1 MSDTTIRTK
10 IVIEGEKQYKA
21 AMADINRQ
29 LKETK
34 SALSAA
40 AAEYAN
46 ADSATR
52 TTAQQTEALNQSLEQ
67 QRQRLALM
75 EEQLGK
81 VEDAYGKNSKQAVEL
96 RTKINNAR
104 TEMAKTETQMRGFTD
119 GLDAITD
126 ASGQTGEG
134 LDGAAKSLE
143 NIGDSAQQAQGDV
156 QDLAASI
163 GDVVGQKLIEFEVS
177 KKALEALSEG
187 IKWAI
192 GEAIQGEQEDA
203 QALALAGDPEIAER
217 RRKIKDEVDRR
228 WSGQRSGDQTVSDVA
243 AVDTALGNAGITDD
257 AYITR
262 ITNEVI
268 TLDQVFGQS
277 TQDTINRATSMV
289 NTYGISWDHAL
300 DLMTKGMQDFSDGGA
315 QMLNAYEDYSQ
326 VYQQL
331 GYDADNMYSALK
343 SASNDQSL
351 GKDSNLN
358 KGVENFV
365 KTLESGSKESKDALK
380 ELKLQAADIPAKMR
394 AGGDAAAEAVQ
405 RVLTGLKDIKDEAKR
420 DELGKT
426 LFGDKIWTE
435 TNGQI
440 IDTILA
446 GYQKIGDV
454 AGATEDAMTAKLD
467 TFEDAVA
474 GVKERVSQTVG
485 ETAKPFVDLGKEA
498 AQSFNEGFDE
508 RGGGLLGL
516 GAGISQ
522 TVLETIGGNV
532 HKLVDPVIETV
543 GSKVDEAKEA
553 GSQLIGAVV
562 EGFTSS
568 KSQEQI
574 DSAKQELRQLYEDA
588 LDVGDLISAGQY
600 LQDYEALYGNFYDE
614 VEEAATGAAQR
625 LDEGRE
631 AYLAMVEQAEQ
642 AKTTTKASVEEL
654 AAQRAELEK
663 QLDDINTQIMESDM
677 AGDFA
682 KSAELMVKHDE
693 IIAQIGELAT
703 QMADAAADAGQ
714 SAADALAGKD
724 TDMQTAAENLSQAGV
739 DAVTDAEPDMQ
750 EAGEGL
756 GTAAV
761 DGTGKGLEGL
771 PQAGNDSVDG
781 LIDTINARESDA
793 YNAGKRIGGAF
804 RRGYTTTMQIHSPS
818 RVMAEAGEYT
828 VEGLLDAFDE
838 ADDRVRQAGGALA
851 EAFGGGYNARSA
863 GYSPAGGAQGGGVG
877 ISADDIAEAVRGAL
891 DGLGLYFDGQRTGRV
906 VADGVSQ
913 QIANRSVATVSGQ
926 SARRKGW

>member
-1 MSDTTIRTK
+1 MGDTTIRTK

-21 AMADINRQ
+21 ALADINRQ

-34 SALSAA
+34 SALSVA

-52 TTAQQTEALNQSLEQ
+52 TTAQQTEALNLSLEQ

-81 VEDAYGKNSKQAVEL
+81 VEDAYGKNSRQAVEL

-104 TEMAKTETQMRGFTD
+104 VEMAKTETQMRGFTD

-143 NIGDSAQQAQGDV
+143 NIGDSANQAQSDV

-163 GDVVGQKLIEFEVS
+163 GDVVGQKLIEFEVG
-177 KKALEALSEG
+177 KKALEGLRDG
-187 IKWAI
+187 IKWAL
-192 GEAIQGEQEDA
+192 GEAIQGETEDA
-203 QALALAGDPEIAER
+203 QALALAGSPEVAER

-228 WSGQRSGDQTVSDVA
+228 WAGQRSGDQTVSDVA

-257 AYITR
+257 EYITR

-289 NTYGISWDHAL
+289 NAYGITWDHAL

-343 SASNDQSL
+343 SASNDQTL

-365 KTLESGSKESKDALK
+365 KTLTSGSEDSKTALK
-380 ELKLQAADIPAKMR
+380 DLNLLTADIPTKMR
-394 AGGDAAAEAVQ
+394 AGGDAASEAVQ
-405 RVLTGLKDIKDEAKR
+405 RVLTGLQSIEDKAKR
-420 DELGKT
+420 DDLGKT

-440 IDTILA
+440 VDTILA
-446 GYQKIGDV
+446 GYQKVGDV

-467 TFEDAVA
+467 TFSDTVA
-474 GVKERVSQTVG
+474 GTQERISQSIS
-485 ETAKPFVDLGKEA
+485 EA
-498 AQSFNEGFDE
+498 AAPAVEFGKKFFASFNEGYDADGIGE
-508 RGGGLLGL
+508 GVKRA
-516 GAGISQ
+516 AGM
-522 TVLETIGGNV
+522 V
-532 HKLVDPVIETV
+532 VDETV
-543 GSKVDEAKEA
+543 DAVTSKAEEIKDV
-553 GSQLIGAVV
+553 GSQVVGVFV
-562 EGFTSS
+562 EGFTSP

-588 LDVGDLISAGQY
+588 LNVGDLISAGQY
-600 LQDYEALYGNFYDE
+600 LQDYEALYGSFYDAGE
-614 VEEAATGAAQR
+614 ESASGMSEGVE
-625 LDEGRE
+625 
-631 AYLAMVEQAEQ
+631 
-642 AKTTTKASVEEL
+642 S
-654 AAQRAELEK
+654 
-663 QLDDINTQIMESDM
+663 
-677 AGDFA
+677 
-682 KSAELMVKHDE
+682 KSADVS
-693 IIAQIGELAT
+693 
-703 QMADAAADAGQ
+703 DAAAGLADDATQ
-714 SAADALAGKD
+714 AVSDKKE
-724 TDMQTAAENLSQAGV
+724 DMQTAAEDLTQAGV
-739 DAVTDAEPDMQ
+739 DAITDMEPDMQ
-750 EAGEGL
+750 NAGETL
-756 GTAAV
+756 GMAAV
-761 DGTGKGLEGL
+761 DGTDSGMGDLSQVGD
-771 PQAGNDSVDG
+771 DSVDG
-781 LIDTINARESDA
+781 LLSAINAREDDA
-793 YNAGKRIGGAF
+793 YSAGKRIGGAF

-828 VEGLLDAFDE
+828 VQGLLDAFDE
-838 ADDRVRQAGGALA
+838 ADDRVARAGSALA
-851 EAFGGGYNARSA
+851 EAFSGGYNAQRA
-863 GYSPAGGAQGGGVG
+863 AYPPAGDAQSGGVG
-877 ISADDIAEAVRGAL
+877 ISASDIAEAVRGAL
-891 DGLGLYFDGQRTGRV
+891 DGMGLYFDGQRTGRV
-906 VADGVSQ
+906 VAEGVSQ
-913 QIANRSVATVSGQ
+913 QIATRSAATVSGQ
-926 SARRKGW
+926 SASRKGW

>member
-1 MSDTTIRTK
+1 MSDSDKTIRTK

-21 AMADINRQ
+21 ALADINRQ

-34 SALSAA
+34 SALSVA

-52 TTAQQTEALNQSLEQ
+52 TTAQQTEALNLSLEQ

-81 VEDAYGKNSKQAVEL
+81 VEDAYGKNSRQAVEL

-104 TEMAKTETQMRGFTD
+104 VEMAKTETQMRGFTD

-134 LDGAAKSLE
+134 LDDAAKSLE

-163 GDVVGQKLIEFEVS
+163 GDVVGQKLIEFEIG
-177 KKALEALSEG
+177 KKALEGLRDG
-187 IKWAI
+187 IKWAL
-192 GEAIQGEQEDA
+192 GEAIQGETEDA
-203 QALALAGDPEIAER
+203 QALALAGSPEVAER

-228 WSGQRSGDQTVSDVA
+228 WAGQRSGDQTVSDVA

-257 AYITR
+257 EYITR

-289 NTYGISWDHAL
+289 NAYGITWDHAL

-343 SASNDQSL
+343 SASNDQAL

-365 KTLESGSKESKDALK
+365 KTLTSGSEESKTALK
-380 ELKLQAADIPAKMR
+380 DLNLLTADIPTKMR
-394 AGGDAAAEAVQ
+394 AGGDAASEAVQ
-405 RVLTGLKDIKDEAKR
+405 RVLTGLQSIEDKAKR

-440 IDTILA
+440 VDTILA
-446 GYQKIGDV
+446 GYQKVGDV

-467 TFEDAVA
+467 TFSDTVA
-474 GVKERVSQTVG
+474 GTQERISQSVS
-485 ETAKPFVDLGKEA
+485 EA
-498 AQSFNEGFDE
+498 AAPAVEFGKKFFSSFNEGYDADGIGE
-508 RGGGLLGL
+508 GVKRA
-516 GAGISQ
+516 AGM
-522 TVLETIGGNV
+522 V
-532 HKLVDPVIETV
+532 VDETV
-543 GSKVDEAKEA
+543 DAVTSKAEEIKDV
-553 GSQLIGAVV
+553 GSQAVGAFVA
-562 EGFTSS
+562 GFTSP

-588 LDVGDLISAGQY
+588 LNVGDLISAGQY
-600 LQDYEALYGNFYDE
+600 LQDYEALYGSFFDAGE
-614 VEEAATGAAQR
+614 ESASGMSEGVE
-625 LDEGRE
+625 
-631 AYLAMVEQAEQ
+631 
-642 AKTTTKASVEEL
+642 S
-654 AAQRAELEK
+654 
-663 QLDDINTQIMESDM
+663 
-677 AGDFA
+677 
-682 KSAELMVKHDE
+682 KSADVS
-693 IIAQIGELAT
+693 
-703 QMADAAADAGQ
+703 DAAAGLADDATQ
-714 SAADALAGKD
+714 AVSDKQE
-724 TDMQTAAENLSQAGV
+724 DMQTAAEEMTQAGV
-739 DAVTDAEPDMQ
+739 DAITDMEPDMQ
-750 EAGEGL
+750 DAGETIGA
-756 GTAAV
+756 AAV
-761 DGTGKGLEGL
+761 YGTDSGLVDL
-771 PQAGNDSVDG
+771 PQVGDDSVDG
-781 LIDTINARESDA
+781 LLGTINSRESDM

-838 ADDRVRQAGGALA
+838 ADDRVTRAGSALA
-851 EAFGGGYNARSA
+851 EAFSSGYNAQRA
-863 GYSPAGGAQGGGVG
+863 AYSPAGDAQGGSVG
-877 ISADDIAEAVRGAL
+877 ISAGDIAEAVRGAL
-891 DGLGLYFDGQRTGRV
+891 DGVGLYFDGQRTGRV
-906 VADGVSQ
+906 VAEGVSQ
-913 QIANRSVATVSGQ
+913 QIATRSSSTVSGQ
-926 SARRKGW
+926 SASRKGW

>member
-21 AMADINRQ
+21 ALADINRQ

-34 SALSAA
+34 SALSVA

-52 TTAQQTEALNQSLEQ
+52 TTAQQTEALNLSLEQ

-81 VEDAYGKNSKQAVEL
+81 VEDAYGKNSRQAVEL

-104 TEMAKTETQMRGFTD
+104 VEMAKTETQMRGFTD

-134 LDGAAKSLE
+134 LDDAAKSLE
-143 NIGDSAQQAQGDV
+143 NIGDSANHAQGDV

-163 GDVVGQKLIEFEVS
+163 GDVVGKKLIEFEVG
-177 KKALEALSEG
+177 KKALEGLRDG
-187 IKWAI
+187 IKWAL
-192 GEAIQGEQEDA
+192 GEAIQGETEDA
-203 QALALAGDPEIAER
+203 QALALAGSPEVAER

-228 WSGQRSGDQTVSDVA
+228 WAGQRSGDQTVSDVA

-257 AYITR
+257 EYITR

-289 NTYGISWDHAL
+289 NAYGITWDHAL

-343 SASNDQSL
+343 SASNDQTL

-365 KTLESGSKESKDALK
+365 KTLTSGSEDSKTALK
-380 ELKLQAADIPAKMR
+380 DLNLLTADIPTKMR
-394 AGGDAAAEAVQ
+394 AGGDAASEAVQ
-405 RVLTGLKDIKDEAKR
+405 RVLTGLQSIEDKAKR
-420 DELGKT
+420 DDLGKT

-446 GYQKIGDV
+446 GYQKVGDV

-467 TFEDAVA
+467 TFSDTVA
-474 GVKERVSQTVG
+474 GTQERISQSIS
-485 ETAKPFVDLGKEA
+485 EA
-498 AQSFNEGFDE
+498 AAPAVEFGKKVFASFNEGFDADGIGE
-508 RGGGLLGL
+508 GVKRAA
-516 GAGISQ
+516 GA
-522 TVLETIGGNV
+522 V
-532 HKLVDPVIETV
+532 VDETV
-543 GSKVDEAKEA
+543 DAVTSKAEEIKDV
-553 GSQLIGAVV
+553 GSQVVGVFV
-562 EGFTSS
+562 EGFTSP

-588 LDVGDLISAGQY
+588 LNVGDLISAGQY
-600 LQDYEALYGNFYDE
+600 LQDYEALYGSFYDAGE
-614 VEEAATGAAQR
+614 ESASGMSEGVE
-625 LDEGRE
+625 
-631 AYLAMVEQAEQ
+631 
-642 AKTTTKASVEEL
+642 S
-654 AAQRAELEK
+654 
-663 QLDDINTQIMESDM
+663 
-677 AGDFA
+677 
-682 KSAELMVKHDE
+682 KSADVS
-693 IIAQIGELAT
+693 
-703 QMADAAADAGQ
+703 DAAAGLADDATQ
-714 SAADALAGKD
+714 AVSDKQE
-724 TDMQTAAENLSQAGV
+724 DMQTAAEEMTQAGV
-739 DAVTDAEPDMQ
+739 DAITDMEPDMQ
-750 EAGEGL
+750 DAGETL

-761 DGTGKGLEGL
+761 DGTDSGMGDLSQVGD
-771 PQAGNDSVDG
+771 DSVDG
-781 LIDTINARESDA
+781 LLSAINAREDDA
-793 YNAGKRIGGAF
+793 YSAGKRIGGAF

-838 ADDRVRQAGGALA
+838 ADDRVARAGSALA
-851 EAFGGGYNARSA
+851 EAFSGGYNAQRA
-863 GYSPAGGAQGGGVG
+863 AYSPAGDAQGGGVG
-877 ISADDIAEAVRGAL
+877 ISANDIAEAVRGAL
-891 DGLGLYFDGQRTGRV
+891 DGMGLYFDGQRTGRV
-906 VADGVSQ
+906 VAEGVSQ
-913 QIANRSVATVSGQ
+913 QIATRSSATVSGQ
-926 SARRKGW
+926 SASRKGW

>member
-52 TTAQQTEALNQSLEQ
+52 TTAQQTEALNQSLDQ

-163 GDVVGQKLIEFEVS
+163 GDVVGQKLIEFEVG

-203 QALALAGDPEIAER
+203 QTLALAGDPEIAER

-365 KTLESGSKESKDALK
+365 KTLESGSKDSKAALK
-380 ELKLQAADIPAKMR
+380 ELKLESDDIPAKMR

-440 IDTILA
+440 VDTILA
-446 GYQKIGDV
+446 GYQKVGDV
-454 AGATEDAMTAKLD
+454 AGATEDAMLAKLD
-467 TFEDAVA
+467 TFDDALAQTKERISQDITEPVIAPLVDAGKESLQILNQNADETGNIFTGLLKTIGDANTNMATMAANGFDAVLDA
-474 GVKERVSQTVG
+474 YDNWAK
-485 ETAKPFVDLGKEA
+485 ETAKKVTNGEIVDNVV
-498 AQSFNEGFDE
+498 QIVNEVKDG
-508 RGGGLLGL
+508 
-516 GAGISQ
+516 
-522 TVLETIGGNV
+522 VN
-532 HKLVDPVIETV
+532 
-543 GSKVDEAKEA
+543 
-553 GSQLIGAVV
+553 
-562 EGFTSS
+562 
-568 KSQEQI
+568 
-574 DSAKQELRQLYEDA
+574 SALA
-588 LDVGDLISAGQY
+588 
-600 LQDYEALYGNFYDE
+600 
-614 VEEAATGAAQR
+614 EAATGAAQR
-625 LDEGRE
+625 FDEGRE

-739 DAVTDAEPDMQ
+739 DAVTGAEPDMQ
-750 EAGEGL
+750 DAGEGL

-761 DGTGKGLEGL
+761 DGTGKGLEEL

-793 YNAGKRIGGAF
+793 YDAGKRIGGAF

-851 EAFGGGYNARSA
+851 EAFSGGYGARSA
-863 GYSPAGGAQGGGVG
+863 GYSPAGGAQSGGTG
-877 ISADDIAEAVRGAL
+877 ISANDIAEAVRGAL

-913 QIANRSVATVSGQ
+913 QIASRSAATVSGQ
-926 SARRKGW
+926 SASRKGW

>member
-46 ADSATR
+46 ADNATR
-52 TTAQQTEALNQSLEQ
+52 TTAQQTEALNQSLDQ

-75 EEQLGK
+75 DEQLGK

-126 ASGQTGEG
+126 ATGQTGEG

-143 NIGDSAQQAQGDV
+143 NVGDSAQRAQGDV
-156 QDLAASI
+156 QDLASSI
-163 GDVVGQKLIEFEVS
+163 GDVVGQKLIEFEVG
-177 KKALEALSEG
+177 KKALQALADG
-187 IKWAI
+187 VKWAL

-203 QALALAGDPEIAER
+203 QALALAGSPEVAER

-228 WSGQRSGDQTVSDVA
+228 WAGQRSGDQTVSDVA

-257 AYITR
+257 EYITR

-277 TQDTINRATSMV
+277 TQNTIDRATSMV

-331 GYDADNMYSALK
+331 GYDADNMFSALK

-365 KTLESGSKESKDALK
+365 KTLESGSKDSKAALK
-380 ELKLQAADIPAKMR
+380 ELKLESSDIPAKMR
-394 AGGDAAAEAVQ
+394 EGGDAAAEAVQ
-405 RVLTGLKDIKDEAKR
+405 RVLTGLQSIEDKAKR

-446 GYQKIGDV
+446 GYQKVGDV
-454 AGATEDAMTAKLD
+454 AGATEDAMIAKTD
-467 TFEDAVA
+467 TLKDAWSGTVERISQEASEAVAPVQEAGKDILQQLNRNIDETGGVISGLGKTIGDAVD
-474 GVKERVSQTVG
+474 ES
-485 ETAKPFVDLGKEA
+485 A
-498 AQSFNEGFDE
+498 ANIAQ
-508 RGGGLLGL
+508 
-516 GAGISQ
+516 
-522 TVLETIGGNV
+522 
-532 HKLVDPVIETV
+532 K
-543 GSKVDEAKEA
+543 
-553 GSQLIGAVV
+553 
-562 EGFTSS
+562 
-568 KSQEQI
+568 
-574 DSAKQELRQLYEDA
+574 
-588 LDVGDLISAGQY
+588 
-600 LQDYEALYGNFYDE
+600 YDE
-614 VEEAATGAAQR
+614 GKQ
-625 LDEGRE
+625 
-631 AYLAMVEQAEQ
+631 AYIEMAEQAEQ

-654 AAQRAELEK
+654 SAQREELQK

-682 KSAELMVKHDE
+682 KSAELMAKHDE

-714 SAADALAGKD
+714 STADALAEKD
-724 TDMQTAAENLSQAGV
+724 IDMQTAAEEMTQAGV
-739 DAVTDAEPDMQ
+739 DAITDMEPDMQ
-750 EAGEGL
+750 DAGEIL
-756 GTAAV
+756 GAAAV
-761 DGTGKGLEGL
+761 YGTDDGMGDMAQVGD
-771 PQAGNDSVDG
+771 DSVDG
-781 LIDTINARESDA
+781 LLSAIDAREDDA
-793 YNAGKRIGGAF
+793 YAAGKRIGGAF

-828 VEGLLDAFDE
+828 VEGLLGAFDE
-838 ADDRVRQAGGALA
+838 ADDRVRQAGSALA
-851 EAFGGGYNARSA
+851 EAFSGGYSARSV
-863 GYSPAGGAQGGGVG
+863 GYSPAGDAQGGGVG
-877 ISADDIAEAVRGAL
+877 ISASDIAEAVRDAL

-906 VADGVSQ
+906 VAEGVSQ
-913 QIANRSVATVSGQ
+913 QIANRSASTVSGQ
-926 SARRKGW
+926 SASRKGW

>member
-46 ADSATR
+46 ADNATR
-52 TTAQQTEALNQSLEQ
+52 TTAQQTEALNQSLDQ

-81 VEDAYGKNSKQAVEL
+81 VEDTYGKNSKQAVEL

-177 KKALEALSEG
+177 KKALEGLSEG

-203 QALALAGDPEIAER
+203 QALALAGNPEIAER

-365 KTLESGSKESKDALK
+365 KTLESGSKESKNALK
-380 ELKLQAADIPAKMR
+380 ELKLESDDIPAKMR

-446 GYQKIGDV
+446 GYQKVGDV
-454 AGATEDAMTAKLD
+454 AGATEDAMIAKTDTIKDAWSGTVERISQEASEATAPVLEAGKDVLQTLNQNID
-467 TFEDAVA
+467 ETGGVISGLGKTVTDAV
-474 GVKERVSQTVG
+474 
-485 ETAKPFVDLGKEA
+485 D
-498 AQSFNEGFDE
+498 
-508 RGGGLLGL
+508 
-516 GAGISQ
+516 
-522 TVLETIGGNV
+522 
-532 HKLVDPVIETV
+532 
-543 GSKVDEAKEA
+543 
-553 GSQLIGAVV
+553 
-562 EGFTSS
+562 
-568 KSQEQI
+568 
-574 DSAKQELRQLYEDA
+574 
-588 LDVGDLISAGQY
+588 
-600 LQDYEALYGNFYDE
+600 
-614 VEEAATGAAQR
+614 EAATGAAQR
-625 LDEGRE
+625 FDEGRE

-724 TDMQTAAENLSQAGV
+724 TDMTTAAENLSQAGV
-739 DAVTDAEPDMQ
+739 DAVTGAEPDMQ
-750 EAGEGL
+750 SAGEGL

-838 ADDRVRQAGGALA
+838 ADDRVRQAGSALA
-851 EAFGGGYNARSA
+851 EAFSSGYGARSA

-891 DGLGLYFDGQRTGRV
+891 NGMGLYFDGQRTGRV
-906 VADGVSQ
+906 VAEGVSQ
-913 QIANRSVATVSGQ
+913 QIATRSSATVSGQ
-926 SARRKGW
+926 SASRKGW

>member
-21 AMADINRQ
+21 ALADINRQ

-34 SALSAA
+34 SALSVA

-52 TTAQQTEALNQSLEQ
+52 TTAQQTEALNLSLEQ

-81 VEDAYGKNSKQAVEL
+81 VEDAYGKNSRQAIDL

-104 TEMAKTETQMRGFTD
+104 VEMAKTETQMRGFTD

-134 LDGAAKSLE
+134 LDDAAKSLE
-143 NIGDSAQQAQGDV
+143 NIGDSANQAQGDV

-163 GDVVGQKLIEFEVS
+163 GDVVGQKLIEFEVG
-177 KKALEALSEG
+177 KKALEGLRDG
-187 IKWAI
+187 IKWAL
-192 GEAIQGEQEDA
+192 GEAIQGETEDA
-203 QALALAGDPEIAER
+203 QALALAGSPEVAER

-228 WSGQRSGDQTVSDVA
+228 WAGQRSGDQTVSDVA

-257 AYITR
+257 EYITR

-289 NTYGISWDHAL
+289 NAYGITWDHAL

-343 SASNDQSL
+343 SASNDQTL

-365 KTLESGSKESKDALK
+365 KTLTSGSEDSKTALK
-380 ELKLQAADIPAKMR
+380 DLNLLTADIPTKMR
-394 AGGDAAAEAVQ
+394 AGGDAASEAVQ
-405 RVLTGLKDIKDEAKR
+405 RVLTGLQSIEDKAKR
-420 DELGKT
+420 DDLGKT

-440 IDTILA
+440 VDTILA
-446 GYQKIGDV
+446 GYQKVGDV

-467 TFEDAVA
+467 TFSDTVA
-474 GVKERVSQTVG
+474 GTQERISQSIS
-485 ETAKPFVDLGKEA
+485 EA
-498 AQSFNEGFDE
+498 AAPAVEFGKKFFSSFNEGYDADGIGE
-508 RGGGLLGL
+508 GVKRA
-516 GAGISQ
+516 AGM
-522 TVLETIGGNV
+522 V
-532 HKLVDPVIETV
+532 VDETV
-543 GSKVDEAKEA
+543 DAVTSKAEEIKDV
-553 GSQLIGAVV
+553 GSQAVGAFV
-562 EGFTSS
+562 EGFTSP

-588 LDVGDLISAGQY
+588 LNVGDLISAGQY
-600 LQDYEALYGNFYDE
+600 LQDYEALYGSFYDAGE
-614 VEEAATGAAQR
+614 ESASGMSEGVE
-625 LDEGRE
+625 
-631 AYLAMVEQAEQ
+631 
-642 AKTTTKASVEEL
+642 S
-654 AAQRAELEK
+654 
-663 QLDDINTQIMESDM
+663 
-677 AGDFA
+677 
-682 KSAELMVKHDE
+682 KSADVS
-693 IIAQIGELAT
+693 
-703 QMADAAADAGQ
+703 DAAAGLADDATQ
-714 SAADALAGKD
+714 AVSDKQE
-724 TDMQTAAENLSQAGV
+724 DMQTAAEEMTQAGV
-739 DAVTDAEPDMQ
+739 DAITDMEPDMQ
-750 EAGEGL
+750 GAGETL
-756 GTAAV
+756 GMAAV
-761 DGTGKGLEGL
+761 DGTDSGMGDLSQVGD
-771 PQAGNDSVDG
+771 DSVDG
-781 LIDTINARESDA
+781 LLSAINAREDDA
-793 YNAGKRIGGAF
+793 YSAGKRIGGAF

-838 ADDRVRQAGGALA
+838 ADDRVARAGSALA
-851 EAFGGGYNARSA
+851 EAFSGGYNAQRA
-863 GYSPAGGAQGGGVG
+863 AYSPAGDAHGGGMG
-877 ISADDIAEAVRGAL
+877 ISASDIAEAVRGAL
-891 DGLGLYFDGQRTGRV
+891 DGMGLYFDGQRTGRV
-906 VADGVSQ
+906 VAEGVSQ
-913 QIANRSVATVSGQ
+913 QIATRSSATVSGQ
-926 SARRKGW
+926 SASRKGW

>member
-21 AMADINRQ
+21 ALADINRQ

-34 SALSAA
+34 SALSVA

-52 TTAQQTEALNQSLEQ
+52 TTAQQTEALNLSLEQ

-81 VEDAYGKNSKQAVEL
+81 VEDAYGKNSRQAVEL

-104 TEMAKTETQMRGFTD
+104 VEMAKTETQMRGFTD

-143 NIGDSAQQAQGDV
+143 NIGDSANQAQGDV

-163 GDVVGQKLIEFEVS
+163 GDVIGKKLIEFEVG
-177 KKALEALSEG
+177 KKALEGLRDG
-187 IKWAI
+187 IKWAL
-192 GEAIQGEQEDA
+192 GEAIQGETEDA
-203 QALALAGDPEIAER
+203 QALALAGSPEVAER

-228 WSGQRSGDQTVSDVA
+228 WAGQRSGDQTVSDVA

-257 AYITR
+257 EYITR

-289 NTYGISWDHAL
+289 NAYGITWDHAL

-343 SASNDQSL
+343 SASNDQTL

-365 KTLESGSKESKDALK
+365 KTLTSGSEDSKTALK
-380 ELKLQAADIPAKMR
+380 DLNLLTADIPTKMR
-394 AGGDAAAEAVQ
+394 AGGDAASEAVQ
-405 RVLTGLKDIKDEAKR
+405 RVLTGLQSIEDKAKR
-420 DELGKT
+420 DDLGKT

-440 IDTILA
+440 VDTILA
-446 GYQKIGDV
+446 GYQKVGDV

-467 TFEDAVA
+467 TFSDAVA
-474 GVKERVSQTVG
+474 GTQERVSQAVSEAAT
-485 ETAKPFVDLGKEA
+485 PFLNLGKES
-498 AQSFNEGFDE
+498 AQSFNKGFDE
-508 RGGGLLGL
+508 YGGGLLGL
-516 GAGISQ
+516 GAGITQ
-522 TVLETIGGNV
+522 TIIETVGGNV
-532 HKLVDPVIETV
+532 HKLVDPVIEAV

-553 GSQLIGAVV
+553 GSQLIGAVA
-562 EGFTSS
+562 EGFTGT

-574 DSAKQELRQLYEDA
+574 DSAKQELRQMYEDA
-588 LDVGDLISAGQY
+588 LNVGDLISAGQY
-600 LQDYEALYGNFYDE
+600 LQDYEALYGSFYDAGE
-614 VEEAATGAAQR
+614 ESASGMSEGVE
-625 LDEGRE
+625 
-631 AYLAMVEQAEQ
+631 
-642 AKTTTKASVEEL
+642 S
-654 AAQRAELEK
+654 
-663 QLDDINTQIMESDM
+663 
-677 AGDFA
+677 
-682 KSAELMVKHDE
+682 KSADVS
-693 IIAQIGELAT
+693 
-703 QMADAAADAGQ
+703 DAAAGLADDATQ
-714 SAADALAGKD
+714 AVSDKKE
-724 TDMQTAAENLSQAGV
+724 DMQTAAEDLTQAGV
-739 DAVTDAEPDMQ
+739 DAITDMEPDMQ
-750 EAGEGL
+750 DAGETL
-756 GTAAV
+756 GMAAV
-761 DGTGKGLEGL
+761 DGTDSGMGDLSQVGD
-771 PQAGNDSVDG
+771 DSVDG
-781 LIDTINARESDA
+781 LLSAINAREDDA
-793 YNAGKRIGGAF
+793 YSAGKRIGGAF

-838 ADDRVRQAGGALA
+838 ADDRVARAGSALA
-851 EAFGGGYNARSA
+851 EAFSGGYNAQRA
-863 GYSPAGGAQGGGVG
+863 AYSPAGDAQGGGMG
-877 ISADDIAEAVRGAL
+877 ISANDIAEAVRGAL
-891 DGLGLYFDGQRTGRV
+891 DGMGLYFDGQRTGRV
-906 VADGVSQ
+906 VAEGVSQ
-913 QIANRSVATVSGQ
+913 QIATRSSATVSGQ
-926 SARRKGW
+926 SASRKGW

>member
-46 ADSATR
+46 ADNATR
-52 TTAQQTEALNQSLEQ
+52 TTAQQTEALNQSLDQ

-81 VEDAYGKNSKQAVEL
+81 VEDAYGKNSREAVEL

-104 TEMAKTETQMRGFTD
+104 AEMAKTETQMRGFTD

-126 ASGQTGEG
+126 ATGQTGEG

-143 NIGDSAQQAQGDV
+143 NVGDSAQQAQGDV
-156 QDLAASI
+156 QDLASSI
-163 GDVVGQKLIEFEVS
+163 GDVVGQKLIEFEVG
-177 KKALEALSEG
+177 KKALQGLADG
-187 IKWAI
+187 VKWAL

-203 QALALAGDPEIAER
+203 QALALAGSPEVAER

-228 WSGQRSGDQTVSDVA
+228 WAGQRSGDQTVSDVA

-257 AYITR
+257 EYITR

-277 TQDTINRATSMV
+277 TQNTIDRATSMV

-331 GYDADNMYSALK
+331 GYDADNMFSTLK

-365 KTLESGSKESKDALK
+365 KTLESGSKDSKAALK
-380 ELKLQAADIPAKMR
+380 ELKLESSDIPAKMR
-394 AGGDAAAEAVQ
+394 EGGDAAAEAVQ
-405 RVLTGLKDIKDEAKR
+405 RVLTGLQSIEDQAKR
-420 DELGKT
+420 DKLGKT

-446 GYQKIGDV
+446 GYQQIGDV
-454 AGATEDAMTAKLD
+454 AGATEDAMIAKTDTLQDAWSGTMERISQEASETAAPVLEAGKDVLQTLNQNIDETGGVLSGLKKTVQDGVVD
-467 TFEDAVA
+467 TYHQMRDQISEETDGAFDPVFDTIESVSDKIITNTDETGSLLTGVVKTAADAV
-474 GVKERVSQTVG
+474 
-485 ETAKPFVDLGKEA
+485 D
-498 AQSFNEGFDE
+498 
-508 RGGGLLGL
+508 
-516 GAGISQ
+516 
-522 TVLETIGGNV
+522 
-532 HKLVDPVIETV
+532 
-543 GSKVDEAKEA
+543 
-553 GSQLIGAVV
+553 
-562 EGFTSS
+562 
-568 KSQEQI
+568 
-574 DSAKQELRQLYEDA
+574 
-588 LDVGDLISAGQY
+588 
-600 LQDYEALYGNFYDE
+600 
-614 VEEAATGAAQR
+614 EAATGAAQR
-625 LDEGRE
+625 FDEGRE

-714 SAADALAGKD
+714 STADALAEKD
-724 TDMQTAAENLSQAGV
+724 TDMQTAAEEMTQAGV
-739 DAVTDAEPDMQ
+739 DAVMDMEPDMQ
-750 EAGEGL
+750 DAGETIGM
-756 GTAAV
+756 AAV
-761 DGTGKGLEGL
+761 EGTDDGMGDMAQVGD
-771 PQAGNDSVDG
+771 DSVDG
-781 LIDTINARESDA
+781 LLSAIDAREDDA
-793 YNAGKRIGGAF
+793 YAAGKRIGGAF

-828 VEGLLDAFDE
+828 VEGLLGAFDE
-838 ADDRVRQAGGALA
+838 ADDRVRQAGSALA
-851 EAFGGGYNARSA
+851 EAFSGGYNARSV
-863 GYSPAGGAQGGGVG
+863 GYSPAGDAQGRGVG
-877 ISADDIAEAVRGAL
+877 ISASDIAEAVRDAL

-906 VADGVSQ
+906 VAEGVSQ
-913 QIANRSVATVSGQ
+913 QIANRSASTVSGQ
-926 SARRKGW
+926 SASRKGW

>member
-21 AMADINRQ
+21 ALADINRQ

-34 SALSAA
+34 SALSVA

-52 TTAQQTEALNQSLEQ
+52 TTAQQTEALNLSLEQ

-81 VEDAYGKNSKQAVEL
+81 VEDAYGKNSRQAVEL

-104 TEMAKTETQMRGFTD
+104 VEMAKTETQMRGFTD

-163 GDVVGQKLIEFEVS
+163 GDVVGQKLIEFEVG
-177 KKALEALSEG
+177 KKALEGLRDG
-187 IKWAI
+187 IKWAL
-192 GEAIQGEQEDA
+192 GEAIQGETEDA
-203 QALALAGDPEIAER
+203 QALALAGSPEVAER

-228 WSGQRSGDQTVSDVA
+228 WAGQRSGDQTVSDVA

-257 AYITR
+257 EYITR

-289 NTYGISWDHAL
+289 NAYGITWDHAL

-343 SASNDQSL
+343 SASNDQAL

-365 KTLESGSKESKDALK
+365 KTLTSGSEESKTALK
-380 ELKLQAADIPAKMR
+380 DLNLLTADIPTKMR
-394 AGGDAAAEAVQ
+394 AGGDAASEAVQ
-405 RVLTGLKDIKDEAKR
+405 RVLTGLQNIEDKAKR
-420 DELGKT
+420 DDLGKT

-440 IDTILA
+440 VDTILA
-446 GYQKIGDV
+446 GYQKVGDV

-467 TFEDAVA
+467 TFSDTVA
-474 GVKERVSQTVG
+474 GTQERIGQSIS
-485 ETAKPFVDLGKEA
+485 EA
-498 AQSFNEGFDE
+498 AAPAVEFGKKFFSSFNEGYDADGIGE
-508 RGGGLLGL
+508 GVKRA
-516 GAGISQ
+516 AGM
-522 TVLETIGGNV
+522 V
-532 HKLVDPVIETV
+532 VDETV
-543 GSKVDEAKEA
+543 DAVTSKAEEIKDV
-553 GSQLIGAVV
+553 GSQAVGAFVA
-562 EGFTSS
+562 GFTSP

-588 LDVGDLISAGQY
+588 LNVGDLISAGQY
-600 LQDYEALYGNFYDE
+600 LQDYEALYGSFFDAGE
-614 VEEAATGAAQR
+614 ESASGMSEGVE
-625 LDEGRE
+625 
-631 AYLAMVEQAEQ
+631 
-642 AKTTTKASVEEL
+642 S
-654 AAQRAELEK
+654 
-663 QLDDINTQIMESDM
+663 
-677 AGDFA
+677 
-682 KSAELMVKHDE
+682 KSADVS
-693 IIAQIGELAT
+693 
-703 QMADAAADAGQ
+703 DAAAGLADDATQ
-714 SAADALAGKD
+714 AVSDKQE
-724 TDMQTAAENLSQAGV
+724 DMQTAAEEMTQAGV
-739 DAVTDAEPDMQ
+739 DAITNMEPDMQ
-750 EAGEGL
+750 DAGETIGA
-756 GTAAV
+756 AAV
-761 DGTGKGLEGL
+761 YGTDSGLVDL
-771 PQAGNDSVDG
+771 PQVGDDSVDG
-781 LIDTINARESDA
+781 LLGTINSRESDM

-804 RRGYTTTMQIHSPS
+804 RRGYTTEMKIHSPS

-838 ADDRVRQAGGALA
+838 ADDRVTQAGSALA
-851 EAFGGGYNARSA
+851 EAFSGGYNTQRAA
-863 GYSPAGGAQGGGVG
+863 YSPAGDAQGGGVG
-877 ISADDIAEAVRGAL
+877 ITAGDIAEAVRGAL
-891 DGLGLYFDGQRTGRV
+891 DGVGLYFDGQRTGRV
-906 VADGVSQ
+906 VAEGVSQ
-913 QIANRSVATVSGQ
+913 QIATRSSSTVSGQ
-926 SARRKGW
+926 SASRKGW

>member
-21 AMADINRQ
+21 ALADINRQ

-34 SALSAA
+34 SALSVA

-52 TTAQQTEALNQSLEQ
+52 TTAQQTEALNLSLEQ

-81 VEDAYGKNSKQAVEL
+81 VEDAYGKNSRQAVEL

-104 TEMAKTETQMRGFTD
+104 VEMAKTETQMRGFTD

-143 NIGDSAQQAQGDV
+143 NIGDSAHQAQGDV

-163 GDVVGQKLIEFEVS
+163 GDVVGKKLIEFEVG
-177 KKALEALSEG
+177 KKALEGLRDG
-187 IKWAI
+187 IKWAL
-192 GEAIQGEQEDA
+192 GEAIQGETEDA
-203 QALALAGDPEIAER
+203 QALALAGSPEVAER

-228 WSGQRSGDQTVSDVA
+228 WAGQRSGDQTVSDVA

-257 AYITR
+257 EYITR

-289 NTYGISWDHAL
+289 NAYGITWDHAL

-343 SASNDQSL
+343 SASNDQTL

-365 KTLESGSKESKDALK
+365 KTLTNGSEDSKTALK
-380 ELKLQAADIPAKMR
+380 ELKLESSDIPAKMR
-394 AGGDAAAEAVQ
+394 EGGDAASEAVQ
-405 RVLTGLKDIKDEAKR
+405 RVLTGLQSIEDKAKR
-420 DELGKT
+420 DDLGKT

-440 IDTILA
+440 VDTILA
-446 GYQKIGDV
+446 GYQKVGDV

-467 TFEDAVA
+467 TFSDAVA
-474 GVKERVSQTVG
+474 GTQERVSQAVS
-485 ETAKPFVDLGKEA
+485 ETANPFLDLGKEA
-498 AQSFNEGFDE
+498 AQSFNTGFDE
-508 RGGGLLGL
+508 YGGGLLGL

-522 TVLETIGGNV
+522 TVIETVGGNV
-532 HKLVDPVIETV
+532 HKLVDPVIEAV
-543 GSKVDEAKEA
+543 ESKVDEAKEA
-553 GSQLIGAVV
+553 GSQLIGAVA
-562 EGFTSS
+562 EGFTGT

-588 LDVGDLISAGQY
+588 LNVGDLISAGQY
-600 LQDYEALYGNFYDE
+600 LQDYEALYGSFYDAGE
-614 VEEAATGAAQR
+614 ESASGMSEGVE
-625 LDEGRE
+625 
-631 AYLAMVEQAEQ
+631 
-642 AKTTTKASVEEL
+642 S
-654 AAQRAELEK
+654 
-663 QLDDINTQIMESDM
+663 
-677 AGDFA
+677 
-682 KSAELMVKHDE
+682 KSADVS
-693 IIAQIGELAT
+693 
-703 QMADAAADAGQ
+703 DAAAGLADDATQ
-714 SAADALAGKD
+714 AVSDKKD
-724 TDMQTAAENLSQAGV
+724 GMQTAAEDLTQAGV
-739 DAVTDAEPDMQ
+739 DAITDMEPDMQ
-750 EAGEGL
+750 DAGETL

-761 DGTGKGLEGL
+761 DGTDSGMGDLSQVGD
-771 PQAGNDSVDG
+771 DSVDG
-781 LIDTINARESDA
+781 LLSAINARESDM

-838 ADDRVRQAGGALA
+838 ADDRVSRAGSALA
-851 EAFGGGYNARSA
+851 EAFSGGYNAQRA
-863 GYSPAGGAQGGGVG
+863 AYPPAGDAQGGGMG
-877 ISADDIAEAVRGAL
+877 ISANDIAEAVRGAL
-891 DGLGLYFDGQRTGRV
+891 DGVGLYFDGQRTGRV
-906 VADGVSQ
+906 VAEGVSQ
-913 QIANRSVATVSGQ
+913 QIATRSSATVSGQ
-926 SARRKGW
+926 SASRKGW

>member
-21 AMADINRQ
+21 ALADINRQ

-34 SALSAA
+34 SALSVA

-52 TTAQQTEALNQSLEQ
+52 TTAQQTEALNLSLEQ

-81 VEDAYGKNSKQAVEL
+81 VEDAYGKNSRQAVEL

-104 TEMAKTETQMRGFTD
+104 VEMAKTETQMRGFTD

-126 ASGQTGEG
+126 ASGQTGER
-134 LDGAAKSLE
+134 LDDAAKSLE
-143 NIGDSAQQAQGDV
+143 NIGDSANQAQGDV

-163 GDVVGQKLIEFEVS
+163 GDVVGKKLIEFEVG
-177 KKALEALSEG
+177 KKALEGLRDG
-187 IKWAI
+187 IKWAL
-192 GEAIQGEQEDA
+192 GEAIQGETEDA
-203 QALALAGDPEIAER
+203 QALALAGSPEVAER

-228 WSGQRSGDQTVSDVA
+228 WAGQRSGDQTVSDVA

-257 AYITR
+257 EYITR

-289 NTYGISWDHAL
+289 NAYGITWDHAL

-343 SASNDQSL
+343 SASNDQTL

-365 KTLESGSKESKDALK
+365 KTLTSGSEDSKTALK
-380 ELKLQAADIPAKMR
+380 DLNLLTADIPTKMR
-394 AGGDAAAEAVQ
+394 AGGEAASEAVQ
-405 RVLTGLKDIKDEAKR
+405 RVLTGLQSIEDKAKR
-420 DELGKT
+420 DDLGKT

-440 IDTILA
+440 VDTILA
-446 GYQKIGDV
+446 GYQKVGDV

-467 TFEDAVA
+467 TFSDAVA
-474 GVKERVSQTVG
+474 GVQERVSQVVS
-485 ETAKPFVDLGKEA
+485 ETANPFLDLGKES
-498 AQSFNEGFDE
+498 AQSFNKGFDE
-508 RGGGLLGL
+508 YGGGLLGL
-516 GAGISQ
+516 GAGITQ
-522 TVLETIGGNV
+522 TVIDTVGGNV
-532 HKLVDPVIETV
+532 HKLVDPVIEAV

-553 GSQLIGAVV
+553 GSRLIGAVA
-562 EGFTSS
+562 EGFTGT

-574 DSAKQELRQLYEDA
+574 DSAKQELRQMYEDA
-588 LDVGDLISAGQY
+588 LNVGDLISAGQY
-600 LQDYEALYGNFYDE
+600 LQDYEALYGSFYDAGE
-614 VEEAATGAAQR
+614 ESASGMSEGVE
-625 LDEGRE
+625 
-631 AYLAMVEQAEQ
+631 
-642 AKTTTKASVEEL
+642 S
-654 AAQRAELEK
+654 
-663 QLDDINTQIMESDM
+663 
-677 AGDFA
+677 
-682 KSAELMVKHDE
+682 KSADVS
-693 IIAQIGELAT
+693 
-703 QMADAAADAGQ
+703 DAAAGLADDATQ
-714 SAADALAGKD
+714 AVSDKKE
-724 TDMQTAAENLSQAGV
+724 DMQTAAEDLTQAGV
-739 DAVTDAEPDMQ
+739 DAITDMEPDMQ
-750 EAGEGL
+750 DAGETL
-756 GTAAV
+756 GMAAV
-761 DGTGKGLEGL
+761 DGTDSGMGDLSQVGD
-771 PQAGNDSVDG
+771 DSVDG
-781 LIDTINARESDA
+781 LLSAINAREDDA
-793 YNAGKRIGGAF
+793 YSAGKRIGGAF

-838 ADDRVRQAGGALA
+838 ADDRVARAGSALA
-851 EAFGGGYNARSA
+851 EAFSGGYNAQRA
-863 GYSPAGGAQGGGVG
+863 AYLPAGDAQDGGMG
-877 ISADDIAEAVRGAL
+877 ISASDIAEAVRGAL
-891 DGLGLYFDGQRTGRV
+891 DGMGLYFDGQRTGRV
-906 VADGVSQ
+906 VAEGVSQ
-913 QIANRSVATVSGQ
+913 QIATRSSATVSGQ
-926 SARRKGW
+926 SASRKGW

>member
-21 AMADINRQ
+21 ALADINRQ

-34 SALSAA
+34 SALSVA

-52 TTAQQTEALNQSLEQ
+52 TTAQQTEALNLSLEQ

-81 VEDAYGKNSKQAVEL
+81 VEDAYGKNSRQAVEL

-104 TEMAKTETQMRGFTD
+104 VEMAKTETQMRGFTD

-143 NIGDSAQQAQGDV
+143 NIGDSANQAQGDV

-163 GDVVGQKLIEFEVS
+163 GDVVGQKLIEFEVG
-177 KKALEALSEG
+177 KKALEGLRDG
-187 IKWAI
+187 IKWAL
-192 GEAIQGEQEDA
+192 GEAIQGETEDA
-203 QALALAGDPEIAER
+203 QALALAGSPEVAER

-228 WSGQRSGDQTVSDVA
+228 WAGQRSGDQTVSDVA
-243 AVDTALGNAGITDD
+243 AVDTALGNAGIMDD
-257 AYITR
+257 EYITR

-289 NTYGISWDHAL
+289 NAYGITWDHAL

-343 SASNDQSL
+343 SASNDQTL

-365 KTLESGSKESKDALK
+365 KTLTSGSNDSKTALK
-380 ELKLQAADIPAKMR
+380 ELKLESSDIPAKMR
-394 AGGDAAAEAVQ
+394 EGGDAASEAVQ
-405 RVLTGLKDIKDEAKR
+405 RVLTGLQSIEDKAKR

-440 IDTILA
+440 VDTILA
-446 GYQKIGDV
+446 GYQKVGDV

-467 TFEDAVA
+467 TFSDTVA
-474 GVKERVSQTVG
+474 GTQERISQSIS
-485 ETAKPFVDLGKEA
+485 EA
-498 AQSFNEGFDE
+498 ATPAVEFGKKVFASFNEGFD
-508 RGGGLLGL
+508 
-516 GAGISQ
+516 ADGIGEG
-522 TVLETIGGNV
+522 V
-532 HKLVDPVIETV
+532 KR
-543 GSKVDEAKEA
+543 AA
-553 GSQLIGAVV
+553 GAVV
-562 EGFTSS
+562 DETVDAVTSKAEEIKDVGSQVVGAFAEGFTSQ

-588 LDVGDLISAGQY
+588 LNVGDLISAGQY
-600 LQDYEALYGNFYDE
+600 LQDYEALYGSFYDAGE
-614 VEEAATGAAQR
+614 ESASGMSEGVE
-625 LDEGRE
+625 
-631 AYLAMVEQAEQ
+631 
-642 AKTTTKASVEEL
+642 S
-654 AAQRAELEK
+654 
-663 QLDDINTQIMESDM
+663 
-677 AGDFA
+677 
-682 KSAELMVKHDE
+682 KSADVS
-693 IIAQIGELAT
+693 
-703 QMADAAADAGQ
+703 DAAAGLADDATQ
-714 SAADALAGKD
+714 AVSDKQE
-724 TDMQTAAENLSQAGV
+724 DMQTAAEEMTQAGV
-739 DAVTDAEPDMQ
+739 DAITDMEPDMQ
-750 EAGEGL
+750 DAGETL
-756 GTAAV
+756 GMAAV
-761 DGTGKGLEGL
+761 DGTDSGMGDLSQVGD
-771 PQAGNDSVDG
+771 DSVDG
-781 LIDTINARESDA
+781 LLSAINAREDDA
-793 YNAGKRIGGAF
+793 YSAGKRIGGAF
-804 RRGYTTTMQIHSPS
+804 RRGYTTEMKIHSPS

-838 ADDRVRQAGGALA
+838 ADDRVSRAGSALA
-851 EAFGGGYNARSA
+851 EAFSGGYNAQRAS
-863 GYSPAGGAQGGGVG
+863 YSPAGDAQGGGMG
-877 ISADDIAEAVRGAL
+877 ISANDIAEAVRGAL
-891 DGLGLYFDGQRTGRV
+891 DGVGLYFDGQRTGRV
-906 VADGVSQ
+906 VAEGVSQ
-913 QIANRSVATVSGQ
+913 QIATRSSATVSGQ
-926 SARRKGW
+926 SASRKGW

>member
-21 AMADINRQ
+21 ALADINRQ

-34 SALSAA
+34 SALSVA

-52 TTAQQTEALNQSLEQ
+52 TTAQQTEALNLSLEQ

-81 VEDAYGKNSKQAVEL
+81 VEDAYGKNSRQAVEL

-104 TEMAKTETQMRGFTD
+104 VEMAKTETQMRGFTD

-134 LDGAAKSLE
+134 LDDAAKSLD
-143 NIGDSAQQAQGDV
+143 NIGDSANQAQGDV

-163 GDVVGQKLIEFEVS
+163 GDVVGKKLIEFEVG
-177 KKALEALSEG
+177 KKALEGLRDD
-187 IKWAI
+187 IKWAL
-192 GEAIQGEQEDA
+192 GEAIQGETEDA
-203 QALALAGDPEIAER
+203 QALALAGSPEVAER

-228 WSGQRSGDQTVSDVA
+228 WAGQRSGDQTVSDVA

-257 AYITR
+257 EYITR

-289 NTYGISWDHAL
+289 NAYGITWDHAL

-343 SASNDQSL
+343 SASNDQTL

-365 KTLESGSKESKDALK
+365 KTLTSGSNDSKTALK
-380 ELKLQAADIPAKMR
+380 ELKLESSDIPTKMR
-394 AGGDAAAEAVQ
+394 AGGDAASEAVQ
-405 RVLTGLKDIKDEAKR
+405 RVLTGLQSIEDKAKQ

-440 IDTILA
+440 VDTILA
-446 GYQKIGDV
+446 GYQKVGDV

-467 TFEDAVA
+467 TFRDTVA
-474 GVKERVSQTVG
+474 GTQERISQSIS
-485 ETAKPFVDLGKEA
+485 EA
-498 AQSFNEGFDE
+498 AAPAVEFGKKVFASFNEGFDADGIGE
-508 RGGGLLGL
+508 GVKRAA
-516 GAGISQ
+516 GA
-522 TVLETIGGNV
+522 V
-532 HKLVDPVIETV
+532 VDETV
-543 GSKVDEAKEA
+543 DAVTSKAEEIKDV
-553 GSQLIGAVV
+553 GSQAVGAFV
-562 EGFTSS
+562 EGFTSP

-588 LDVGDLISAGQY
+588 LNVGDLISAGQY
-600 LQDYEALYGNFYDE
+600 LQDYEALYGSFYDAGE
-614 VEEAATGAAQR
+614 ESASGMSEGVE
-625 LDEGRE
+625 
-631 AYLAMVEQAEQ
+631 
-642 AKTTTKASVEEL
+642 S
-654 AAQRAELEK
+654 
-663 QLDDINTQIMESDM
+663 
-677 AGDFA
+677 
-682 KSAELMVKHDE
+682 KSADVS
-693 IIAQIGELAT
+693 
-703 QMADAAADAGQ
+703 DAAAGLADDATQ
-714 SAADALAGKD
+714 AVSDKQE
-724 TDMQTAAENLSQAGV
+724 DMQTAAEEMTQAGV
-739 DAVTDAEPDMQ
+739 DAITDMEPDMQ
-750 EAGEGL
+750 DAGETIGA
-756 GTAAV
+756 AAV
-761 DGTGKGLEGL
+761 YGTDSGLVDLPQVGDDSVEGL
-771 PQAGNDSVDG
+771 LGAINSRENDM
-781 LIDTINARESDA
+781 

-838 ADDRVRQAGGALA
+838 ADDRVTRAGSALA
-851 EAFGGGYNARSA
+851 EAFSGGYNAQRA
-863 GYSPAGGAQGGGVG
+863 AYSPAGDAQGGGIG
-877 ISADDIAEAVRGAL
+877 ISASDIAEAVRGAL
-891 DGLGLYFDGQRTGRV
+891 DGVGLYFDGQRTGRV
-906 VADGVSQ
+906 VAEGVSQ
-913 QIANRSVATVSGQ
+913 QIATRSSATVSGQ
-926 SARRKGW
+926 SASRKGW

>member
-1 MSDTTIRTK
+1 MGDTTIRTK

-21 AMADINRQ
+21 ALADINRQ

-34 SALSAA
+34 SALSVA

-52 TTAQQTEALNQSLEQ
+52 TTAQQTEALNLSLEQ

-81 VEDAYGKNSKQAVEL
+81 VEDAYGKNSRQAVEL

-104 TEMAKTETQMRGFTD
+104 VEMAKTETQMRGFTD

-134 LDGAAKSLE
+134 LDDAAKSLE
-143 NIGDSAQQAQGDV
+143 NIGDSANQAQGDV

-163 GDVVGQKLIEFEVS
+163 GDVVGQKLIEFEVG
-177 KKALEALSEG
+177 KKALQALADG
-187 IKWAI
+187 VKWAL
-192 GEAIQGEQEDA
+192 GEAIQGQKEDA
-203 QALALAGDPEIAER
+203 QALALAGSPEVAER
-217 RRKIKDEVDRR
+217 RKKIKDEVDRR
-228 WSGQRSGDQTVSDVA
+228 WAGQRSGDQTVSDVA

-257 AYITR
+257 EYITR

-289 NTYGISWDHAL
+289 NAYGITWDHAL

-343 SASNDQSL
+343 SASNDQTL

-365 KTLESGSKESKDALK
+365 KTLTSGSEDSKTALK
-380 ELKLQAADIPAKMR
+380 DLNLLTADIPTKMR
-394 AGGDAAAEAVQ
+394 AGGDAASEAVQ
-405 RVLTGLKDIKDEAKR
+405 RVLTGLQSIEDKAKR
-420 DELGKT
+420 DDLGKT

-440 IDTILA
+440 VDTILA
-446 GYQKIGDV
+446 GYQKVGDV

-467 TFEDAVA
+467 TFSDAVA
-474 GVKERVSQTVG
+474 GVQERVSQTVS
-485 ETAKPFVDLGKEA
+485 ETANPFLDLGKES
-498 AQSFNEGFDE
+498 AQSFNKGFDE
-508 RGGGLLGL
+508 YGGGLLGL

-522 TVLETIGGNV
+522 TVIDTVGGNV
-532 HKLVDPVIETV
+532 HKLVDPVIEAV

-553 GSQLIGAVV
+553 GSQLIGAVA
-562 EGFTSS
+562 EGFTSP

-588 LDVGDLISAGQY
+588 LNVGDLISAGQY
-600 LQDYEALYGNFYDE
+600 LQDYEALYGSFYDAGE
-614 VEEAATGAAQR
+614 ESASGMSEGVE
-625 LDEGRE
+625 
-631 AYLAMVEQAEQ
+631 
-642 AKTTTKASVEEL
+642 S
-654 AAQRAELEK
+654 
-663 QLDDINTQIMESDM
+663 
-677 AGDFA
+677 
-682 KSAELMVKHDE
+682 KSADVS
-693 IIAQIGELAT
+693 
-703 QMADAAADAGQ
+703 DAAAGLADDATQ
-714 SAADALAGKD
+714 AVSDKKD
-724 TDMQTAAENLSQAGV
+724 DMQTAAEEMTQAGV
-739 DAVTDAEPDMQ
+739 DAITDMEPDMQ
-750 EAGEGL
+750 DAGETL
-756 GTAAV
+756 GMAAV
-761 DGTGKGLEGL
+761 DGTDSGMGDLSQVGD
-771 PQAGNDSVDG
+771 DSVDG
-781 LIDTINARESDA
+781 LLSAINAREDDA
-793 YNAGKRIGGAF
+793 YSAGKRIGGAF
-804 RRGYTTTMQIHSPS
+804 RRGYTTEMQIHSPS

-838 ADDRVRQAGGALA
+838 ADDRVARAGSALA
-851 EAFGGGYNARSA
+851 EAFSGGYNAQRA
-863 GYSPAGGAQGGGVG
+863 AYSPAGDAQGGGMG
-877 ISADDIAEAVRGAL
+877 ISASDIAEAVRGAL
-891 DGLGLYFDGQRTGRV
+891 DGMGLYFDGQRTGRV
-906 VADGVSQ
+906 VAEGVSQ
-913 QIANRSVATVSGQ
+913 QIATRSSATVSGQ
-926 SARRKGW
+926 SASRKGW

>member
-21 AMADINRQ
+21 ALADINRQ

-34 SALSAA
+34 SALSVA

-52 TTAQQTEALNQSLEQ
+52 TTAQQTEALNLSLEQ

-81 VEDAYGKNSKQAVEL
+81 VEDAYGKNSRQAIEL

-104 TEMAKTETQMRGFTD
+104 VEMAKTETQMRGFTD

-143 NIGDSAQQAQGDV
+143 NIGDSANHAQGDV

-163 GDVVGQKLIEFEVS
+163 GDVVGKKLIEFEVG
-177 KKALEALSEG
+177 KKALEGLRDG
-187 IKWAI
+187 IKWAL
-192 GEAIQGEQEDA
+192 GEAIQGETEDA
-203 QALALAGDPEIAER
+203 QALALAGNPEVAAR

-228 WSGQRSGDQTVSDVA
+228 WAGQRSGDQTVSDVA

-257 AYITR
+257 EYITR

-289 NTYGISWDHAL
+289 NAYGITWDHAL

-343 SASNDQSL
+343 SASNDQTL

-365 KTLESGSKESKDALK
+365 KTLTSGSEDSKTALK
-380 ELKLQAADIPAKMR
+380 ELKLESSDIPAKMR
-394 AGGDAAAEAVQ
+394 EGGDAASEAVQ
-405 RVLTGLKDIKDEAKR
+405 RVLTGLQSIEDKAKR
-420 DELGKT
+420 DDLGKT

-440 IDTILA
+440 VDTILA
-446 GYQKIGDV
+446 GYQKVGDV

-467 TFEDAVA
+467 TFSDAVA
-474 GVKERVSQTVG
+474 GTQERVSQAVS
-485 ETAKPFVDLGKEA
+485 ETAKPFLDLGKEA
-498 AQSFNEGFDE
+498 AQSFNKGFDE
-508 RGGGLLGL
+508 YGGGLLGL

-522 TVLETIGGNV
+522 TVIETVGGNV
-532 HKLVDPVIETV
+532 HKLVDPVIEAV
-543 GSKVDEAKEA
+543 ESKVDEAKEA
-553 GSQLIGAVV
+553 GSQLIGAVA
-562 EGFTSS
+562 EGFTGT

-588 LDVGDLISAGQY
+588 LNVGDLISAGQY
-600 LQDYEALYGNFYDE
+600 LQDYEALYGSFYDVGE
-614 VEEAATGAAQR
+614 ESASGMSEGVE
-625 LDEGRE
+625 
-631 AYLAMVEQAEQ
+631 
-642 AKTTTKASVEEL
+642 S
-654 AAQRAELEK
+654 
-663 QLDDINTQIMESDM
+663 
-677 AGDFA
+677 
-682 KSAELMVKHDE
+682 KSADVS
-693 IIAQIGELAT
+693 
-703 QMADAAADAGQ
+703 DAAAGLADDATQ
-714 SAADALAGKD
+714 AVSDKKD
-724 TDMQTAAENLSQAGV
+724 DMQTAAEDLTQAGV
-739 DAVTDAEPDMQ
+739 DAITDMEPDMQ
-750 EAGEGL
+750 GAGETL

-761 DGTGKGLEGL
+761 DGTDSGMGDLSQVGD
-771 PQAGNDSVDG
+771 DSVDG
-781 LIDTINARESDA
+781 LLSAINAREDDA
-793 YNAGKRIGGAF
+793 YSAGKRIGGAF

-838 ADDRVRQAGGALA
+838 ADDRVARAGSALA
-851 EAFGGGYNARSA
+851 EAFSGGYNAQRA
-863 GYSPAGGAQGGGVG
+863 AYSPAGDAQGGGMG
-877 ISADDIAEAVRGAL
+877 ISANDIAEAVRGAL
-891 DGLGLYFDGQRTGRV
+891 DGMGLYFDGQRTGRV
-906 VADGVSQ
+906 VAEGVSQ
-913 QIANRSVATVSGQ
+913 QIATRSSATVSGQ
-926 SARRKGW
+926 SASRKGW

>member
-46 ADSATR
+46 ADNATR
-52 TTAQQTEALNQSLEQ
+52 TTAQQTEALNQSLDQ

-177 KKALEALSEG
+177 KKALEGLSEG

-203 QALALAGDPEIAER
+203 QALALAGNPEIAER

-277 TQDTINRATSMV
+277 TQDTIDRATSMV

-365 KTLESGSKESKDALK
+365 KTLESGSKESKTALK
-380 ELKLQAADIPAKMR
+380 ELKLESDDIPAKMR

-446 GYQKIGDV
+446 GYQKVGDV
-454 AGATEDAMTAKLD
+454 AGATEDAMIAKTDTIKDAWSGTVERISQEASEATAPVLEAGKDVLQTLNQNID
-467 TFEDAVA
+467 ETGGVISGLGKTVTDAV
-474 GVKERVSQTVG
+474 
-485 ETAKPFVDLGKEA
+485 D
-498 AQSFNEGFDE
+498 
-508 RGGGLLGL
+508 
-516 GAGISQ
+516 
-522 TVLETIGGNV
+522 
-532 HKLVDPVIETV
+532 
-543 GSKVDEAKEA
+543 
-553 GSQLIGAVV
+553 
-562 EGFTSS
+562 
-568 KSQEQI
+568 
-574 DSAKQELRQLYEDA
+574 
-588 LDVGDLISAGQY
+588 
-600 LQDYEALYGNFYDE
+600 
-614 VEEAATGAAQR
+614 EAATGAAQR
-625 LDEGRE
+625 FDEGRE
-631 AYLAMVEQAEQ
+631 AYLAMAEQAEQ

-663 QLDDINTQIMESDM
+663 QLDDINAQIMESDM

-714 SAADALAGKD
+714 SAADALAEKD

-739 DAVTDAEPDMQ
+739 DAVTGAEPDMQ
-750 EAGEGL
+750 SAGEGL
-756 GTAAV
+756 GAAAV

-838 ADDRVRQAGGALA
+838 ADDRVRQAGSALA
-851 EAFGGGYNARSA
+851 EAFSSGYGVRSA

-891 DGLGLYFDGQRTGRV
+891 NGMGLYFDGQRTGRV
-906 VADGVSQ
+906 VAEGVSQ
-913 QIANRSVATVSGQ
+913 QIATRSSATVSGQ
-926 SARRKGW
+926 SASRKGW

>member
-1 MSDTTIRTK
+1 MSDTKIRTK

-21 AMADINRQ
+21 ALADINRQ

-34 SALSAA
+34 SALSVA

-52 TTAQQTEALNQSLEQ
+52 TTAQQTEALNLSLEQ

-81 VEDAYGKNSKQAVEL
+81 VEDAYGKNSRQAVEL

-104 TEMAKTETQMRGFTD
+104 VEMAKTETQMRGFTD

-134 LDGAAKSLE
+134 LDDAAKSLE
-143 NIGDSAQQAQGDV
+143 NIGDSANHAQGDV

-163 GDVVGQKLIEFEVS
+163 GDVVGKKLIEFEVG
-177 KKALEALSEG
+177 KKALEGLRDG
-187 IKWAI
+187 IKWALD
-192 GEAIQGEQEDA
+192 EAIQGETEDA
-203 QALALAGDPEIAER
+203 QALALAGSPEVAER

-228 WSGQRSGDQTVSDVA
+228 WAGQRSGDQTVSDVA

-257 AYITR
+257 EYITR

-289 NTYGISWDHAL
+289 NAYGITWDHAL

-343 SASNDQSL
+343 SASNDQTL

-365 KTLESGSKESKDALK
+365 KTLTSGSNDSKTALK
-380 ELKLQAADIPAKMR
+380 ELKLESSDIPAKMR
-394 AGGDAAAEAVQ
+394 EGGEAATEAVQ
-405 RVLTGLKDIKDEAKR
+405 RVLTGLQSIEDKAKR
-420 DELGKT
+420 DDLGKT

-440 IDTILA
+440 VDTILA
-446 GYQKIGDV
+446 GYQKVGDV

-467 TFEDAVA
+467 TFSDTVA
-474 GVKERVSQTVG
+474 GTQERISQSIS
-485 ETAKPFVDLGKEA
+485 EA
-498 AQSFNEGFDE
+498 ATPAVEFGKKVFASFNEGFDADGIGE
-508 RGGGLLGL
+508 GVKRAA
-516 GAGISQ
+516 GA
-522 TVLETIGGNV
+522 V
-532 HKLVDPVIETV
+532 VDETV
-543 GSKVDEAKEA
+543 DAVTSKAEEIKDV
-553 GSQLIGAVV
+553 GSQVVGVFV
-562 EGFTSS
+562 EGFTSP

-588 LDVGDLISAGQY
+588 LNVGDLISAGQY
-600 LQDYEALYGNFYDE
+600 LQDYEALYGSFYDAGKE
-614 VEEAATGAAQR
+614 SASGMSEGVE
-625 LDEGRE
+625 
-631 AYLAMVEQAEQ
+631 
-642 AKTTTKASVEEL
+642 S
-654 AAQRAELEK
+654 
-663 QLDDINTQIMESDM
+663 
-677 AGDFA
+677 
-682 KSAELMVKHDE
+682 KSADVS
-693 IIAQIGELAT
+693 
-703 QMADAAADAGQ
+703 DAAASLADDATQ
-714 SAADALAGKD
+714 AVSDKKE
-724 TDMQTAAENLSQAGV
+724 DMQTTAEDLTQAGV
-739 DAVTDAEPDMQ
+739 DAITDMEPDMQ
-750 EAGEGL
+750 DAGETL

-761 DGTGKGLEGL
+761 DGTDSGMGDLSQVGD
-771 PQAGNDSVDG
+771 DSVDG
-781 LIDTINARESDA
+781 LLSAINAREDDA
-793 YNAGKRIGGAF
+793 YSAGKRIGGAF

-838 ADDRVRQAGGALA
+838 ADDRVARAGSALA
-851 EAFGGGYNARSA
+851 EAFSGGYNAQRA
-863 GYSPAGGAQGGGVG
+863 AYSPAGDAQGGGMG
-877 ISADDIAEAVRGAL
+877 ISANDIAEAVRGAL
-891 DGLGLYFDGQRTGRV
+891 DGMGLYFDGQRTGRV
-906 VADGVSQ
+906 VAEGVSQ
-913 QIANRSVATVSGQ
+913 QIATRSSATVSGQ
-926 SARRKGW
+926 SASRKGW